1 MTSEIQSVFFAQ
13 SEGGTAEALAM
24 LIGLAVGLISI
35 IGVWKVF
42 AKAGQPGWAI
52 FIPIYQTIVII
63 QVAKRPIWWIVLM
76 FIPIVNL
83 IVTLIIM
90 IDVAKNFGK
99 GTGYGLGLLF
109 LPFIFFPLLGFGDD
123 QYQA

>member
-1 MTSEIQSVFFAQ
+1 MTSEIQTFFFAQ
-13 SEGGTAEALAM
+13 SEGVESLAT

-35 IGVWKVF
+35 IGIWKVLV
-42 AKAGQPGWAI
+42 KAGQPGWAI
-52 FIPIYQTIVII
+52 LIPIYQTIVII

-83 IVTLIIM
+83 IVTFIIM
-90 IDVAKNFGK
+90 IDLAKNFGK
-99 GTGYGLGLLF
+99 GAGYGLGLLF